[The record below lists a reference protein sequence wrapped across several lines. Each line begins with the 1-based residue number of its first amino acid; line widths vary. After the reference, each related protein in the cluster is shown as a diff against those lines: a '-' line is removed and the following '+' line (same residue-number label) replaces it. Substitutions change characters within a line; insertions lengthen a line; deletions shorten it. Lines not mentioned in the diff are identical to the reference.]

1 MVILI
6 ILMILVIVYIY
17 VYSKV
22 DGFYLEPIRINKYK
36 FDNVLN
42 KDKFLNINNEHYAI
56 YEKRNTN
63 RILLISCG
71 NYGNLDY
78 YYDKIQMFKS
88 MYDYDILCYEYP
100 GFGCINKE
108 HTIDNCL
115 KETYYW
121 IKYIKNLGYEVF
133 DFMGFSLGGG
143 IMIECL
149 KLYNI
154 RYANN
159 IYLIST
165 FTSLSDLL
173 YQTNYGNYLVQTLF
187 LKKHNLNTFCNLKY
201 TYCNNLYVIHSKEDE
216 RIPFNLSIK
225 NYLSNS
231 NYIKNKVFIEIKG
244 LHKDLIFDPMI
255 KL

>member
-1 MVILI
+1 
-6 ILMILVIVYIY
+6 
-17 VYSKV
+17 
-22 DGFYLEPIRINKYK
+22 
-36 FDNVLN
+36 
-42 KDKFLNINNEHYAI
+42 
-56 YEKRNTN
+56 
-63 RILLISCG
+63 
-71 NYGNLDY
+71 
-78 YYDKIQMFKS
+78 MFKTI
-88 MYDYDILCYEYP
+88 YDYDILCYEYP

-154 RYANN
+154 KYANN

-187 LKKHNLNTFCNLKY
+187 LKKHNLNTLCNLKY